1 LTLCGCGNNFGR
13 VVHKIVTD
21 GPAEEFRITVAV
33 KATSEGA
40 SCRTKQTKSREDAV
54 GRQRF
59 QSKSPIIAGSAI
71 DQYKSIAIT
80 PHGNAVPICNIHVNG
95 VKITIGGSIQG
106 RPPFGLRNCSKR
118 TKRHRKLAAINP
130 FSVTANVEDVFVI
143 TKFSTAHD
151 AVEFF

>member
-1 LTLCGCGNNFGR
+1 LTLCGCGNNFGG

-40 SCRTKQTKSREDAV
+40 SCRTKQTESREDAV

-59 QSKSPIIAGSAI
+59 QSKSPVIAGSTI
-71 DQYKSIAIT
+71 DQNKSIAIT
-80 PHGNAVPICNIHVNG
+80 PHGNAVPKRNIHVNG
-95 VKITIGGSIQG
+95 VEITIGGSIQR

-130 FSVTANVEDVFVI
+130 FAVTANVEDVFVI